1 MYLPQQCRTE
11 DGYLVRQSLMK
22 DVPYGF
28 FTAAK
33 KGCGFLAVYNA
44 LRYFGLNHSEEE
56 VHCYFHRSVFLGGLL
71 GTTIFHV
78 CRGVHHFGLRL
89 KGVRYRNL
97 TGVDAGILWY
107 HTGKTKHF
115 IFLRRGEEENFHYY
129 NTSYAHQEMPFRDF
143 YSKHVKHTPIF
154 KLPIMLTL
162 ALGKKK

>member
-11 DGYLVRQSLMK
+11 DGFLVRQSLMK

-44 LRYFGLNHSEEE
+44 ARYFGLPHTEDD
-56 VHCYFHRSVFLGGLL
+56 VHRYFHRSVFLGGLL
-71 GTTIFHV
+71 GTTVFHV
-78 CRGVHHFGLRL
+78 CRGVYRFGMRV
-89 KGVRYRNL
+89 KGVRYRDL

-115 IFLRRGEEENFHYY
+115 VFLRRSEQENFHYY
-129 NTSYAHQEMPFRDF
+129 NTSYAQQEMPFHDF

-154 KLPIMLTL
+154 KLPIMFTL
-162 ALGKKK
+162 SLGKKT